1 MATNKPASGQLK
13 NNIDSFLRGLKAP
26 TLSNIYGE
34 EYDFREST
42 ELYYEKVVTEKFDF
56 KTSMYDVGSVAGI
69 YPGAIVCLNNN
80 FGTNSPT
87 LINFGEEERAT
98 LSIVN
103 PSLPGAP
110 SFNIEQPT
118 YENFVKGHNNMVDK
132 YISCSTQNNSA
143 HNLRAEWDYTEIKSE
158 DHLKATLNVAASS
171 VKLDTSYSKDTTKNY
186 LLAVYR
192 QVFYRLEL
200 NDIYNEPS
208 DFFSEKMDLATL
220 KNNLKKKSTNDYYAP
235 GIVRWVD
242 YGRTFYI
249 LCASTKTA
257 EEMKAALS
265 YGSYAKADTNYK
277 KTLEQMEC
285 KAILI
290 GGDTSSSNIIR
301 SVTNGKQLDVV
312 FDNIE
317 KYARLSSTN
326 RGEAIAF
333 QVDSLNTPMSIVSV
347 TASGVTYK
355 KKENIKTVGLKICH
369 DNSTITN
376 YYVRYMNPT
385 LNRSTKSLEWQLKE
399 EKITLKSYSKDPTID
414 LPARARFINIVV
426 CQQGGP
432 SDSGKYSI
440 ILEQIPFD
448 YLKEDGKGGL
458 YFEFHATGALYK
470 KSYNLVPGG
479 IQETKLMDLSKLSL
493 YEDKKNAKKCFSDSK
508 YTASMIEKTAKY
520 LPELELNKCKSNDGT
535 QIIVEKALE
544 IIYDNWIYKAKI

>member
-87 LINFGEEERAT
+87 LINFGEEERAS

-103 PSLPGAP
+103 ASLPGAP
-110 SFNIEQPT
+110 SLNIDQPT
-118 YENFVKGHNNMVDK
+118 YENFVKEHNKMVDQ
-132 YISCSTQNNSA
+132 YISCSTKSNSA

-171 VKLDTSYSKDTTKNY
+171 VKLDASYSKDTTKNY

-200 NDIYNEPS
+200 NSIYNEPS
-208 DFFSEKMDLATL
+208 DFFSEKMDLSTL
-220 KNNLKKKSTNDYYAP
+220 KNNLKKKYTNDYYAP

-249 LCASTKTA
+249 LCASTKTV

-265 YGSYAKADTNYK
+265 YGSYVKADANYK
-277 KTLEQMEC
+277 KTLEQMQC

-301 SVTNGKQLDVV
+301 GVTNGKQLDVV

-333 QVDSLNTPMSIVSV
+333 QVDHLSIPMNNRVDV
-347 TASGVTYK
+347 TASGVSYK
-355 KKENIKTVGLKICH
+355 KKEKIKTVGLKICH

-385 LNRSTKSLEWQLKE
+385 LNSSTKSLEWQFKE
-399 EKITLKSYSKDPTID
+399 EKVSLKSYSDDPTID

-426 CQQGGP
+426 CQQGMIGG
-432 SDSGKYSI
+432 DKNKYSI

-448 YLKEDGKGGL
+448 NLIEDGKGGL

-470 KSYNLVPGG
+470 KEYNLKPGG

-493 YEDKKNAKKCFSDSK
+493 YEDKENAKECFKDSK
-508 YTASMIEKTAKY
+508 YTASNIGKM
-520 LPELELNKCKSNDGT
+520 LPSTELNKCKSNDGNK
-535 QIIVEKALE
+535 IIVEKALE
-544 IIYDNWIYKAKI
+544 IIYDNWIYNAKV

>member
-13 NNIDSFLRGLKAP
+13 RDIDSFLQKCKAP
-26 TLSNIYGE
+26 TLNNIYGE
-34 EYDFREST
+34 DYDFREST

-56 KTSMYDVGSVAGI
+56 KTSQYDVGSAAGI

-87 LINFGEEERAT
+87 LINFGEEERTALT
-98 LSIVN
+98 IVN
-103 PSLPGAP
+103 PSLPGAS

-118 YENFVKGHNNMVDK
+118 YENFVKGHNKMVDQ
-132 YISCSTQNNSA
+132 YISCTTKNNSA
-143 HNLRAEWDYTEIKSE
+143 HNLIGQWDYTEIKSE

-171 VKLDTSYSKDTTKNY
+171 LKLDASYSKDTTKNY
-186 LLAVYR
+186 LLAVFR
-192 QVFYRLEL
+192 QVFYRLDL
-200 NDIYNEPS
+200 NNKYNEPS
-208 DFFSEKMDLATL
+208 DLFSEKMDLAAF

-249 LCASTKTA
+249 LCSSTKTMD
-257 EEMKAALS
+257 EMKAALNC
-265 YGSYAKADTNYK
+265 GSYASANTNNK

-285 KAILI
+285 KVILI
-290 GGDTSSSNIIR
+290 GGDTSTSNIIR
-301 SVTNGKQLDVV
+301 GVTNGKQLDVV

-333 QVDSLNTPMSIVSV
+333 QVDHLGIPMNNIVGI
-347 TASGVTYK
+347 TASGVSYK
-355 KKENIKTVGLKICH
+355 KKEKIKTVGLKICH

-385 LNRSTKSLEWQLKE
+385 LNSSTKSLEWQFKE
-399 EKITLKSYSKDPTID
+399 EKVSLKSYSDDPTID

-426 CQQGGP
+426 CQQGMIGG
-432 SDSGKYSI
+432 DKNKYSI

-448 YLKEDGKGGL
+448 NLIEDGKGGL

-470 KSYNLVPGG
+470 KEYNLKPGG

-493 YEDKKNAKKCFSDSK
+493 YEDKENAKECFKDSK
-508 YTASMIEKTAKY
+508 YTASNIVKMLSST
-520 LPELELNKCKSNDGT
+520 ELSQCKSNDGT
-535 QIIVEKALE
+535 KIIVEKALE
-544 IIYDNWIYKAKI
+544 ITYEKWIDKAKV

>member
-13 NNIDSFLRGLKAP
+13 KDIDSFMRTLKAP

-34 EYDFREST
+34 DYDFREST
-42 ELYYEKVVTEKFDF
+42 ELYYEKVVKENFNF
-56 KTSMYDVGSVAGI
+56 KTSMYDVGSAAGI

-87 LINFGEEERAT
+87 LINFGEEERAS

-103 PSLPGAP
+103 ASLPGAP
-110 SFNIEQPT
+110 SLNIDQPT
-118 YENFVKGHNNMVDK
+118 YEHFVKEHNKMVDQ
-132 YISCSTQNNSA
+132 YISCSTKSNSA

-171 VKLDTSYSKDTTKNY
+171 VKLDASYSKDTTKNY

-200 NDIYNEPS
+200 NSIYNEPS

-249 LCASTKTA
+249 LCASTKTV

-265 YGSYAKADTNYK
+265 YGSYVKADANYK

-333 QVDSLNTPMSIVSV
+333 QVDHLSTPMNRVDV
-347 TASGVTYK
+347 TASGVSYK
-355 KKENIKTVGLKICH
+355 KKEKIKTVGLKICH

-385 LNRSTKSLEWQLKE
+385 LNRSTKSLEWQFKE
-399 EKITLKSYSKDPTID
+399 EKITLKSYSDDPTID

-426 CQQGGP
+426 CQQGMLG
-432 SDSGKYSI
+432 SNLDSKKYSI

-448 YLKEDGKGGL
+448 YLIEDGKGGL

-470 KSYNLVPGG
+470 KEYNLKPSG

-493 YEDKKNAKKCFSDSK
+493 YENKKNAKECFNDSK
-508 YTASMIEKTAKY
+508 YTTSNIAKM
-520 LPELELNKCKSNDGT
+520 LSSTELSKCKSNDGT

-544 IIYDNWIYKAKI
+544 IIYEKWIDKANL

>member
-13 NNIDSFLRGLKAP
+13 KDIDSFLRTIKAP
-26 TLSNIYGE
+26 TLSNIYAE
-34 EYDFREST
+34 DYDFREST
-42 ELYYEKVVTEKFDF
+42 ELYYERVVKENFNF
-56 KTSMYDVGSVAGI
+56 KTSMYDVGSAAGI

-87 LINFGEEERAT
+87 LINFGEEERAA

-103 PSLPGAP
+103 ASLPGAP
-110 SFNIEQPT
+110 SLNIEQPT
-118 YENFVKGHNNMVDK
+118 YENFVKGHNKMVDQ
-132 YISCSTQNNSA
+132 YISCSTKNNSA

-171 VKLDTSYSKDTTKNY
+171 VKLDASYSKDTTKNY

-200 NDIYNEPS
+200 NSIYNEPS
-208 DFFSEKMDLATL
+208 DLFSEKMDLATL
-220 KNNLKKKSTNDYYAP
+220 KNSLKKKSTNDHYPP

-249 LCASTKTA
+249 LCSSTQTV

-265 YGSYAKADTNYK
+265 CGSYVKADANYK
-277 KTLEQMEC
+277 KTLEQMQC

-301 SVTNGKQLDVV
+301 GVTNGKQLDVV

-385 LNRSTKSLEWQLKE
+385 LNSSTKSLEWQFKE
-399 EKITLKSYSKDPTID
+399 EKVSLKSYSDDPTID

-426 CQQGGP
+426 CQQGMIGG
-432 SDSGKYSI
+432 DKNKYSI

-448 YLKEDGKGGL
+448 NLIEDGKGGL

-470 KSYNLVPGG
+470 KEYNLKPGG

-493 YEDKKNAKKCFSDSK
+493 YEDKENAKECFKDSK
-508 YTASMIEKTAKY
+508 YTASNIGKM
-520 LPELELNKCKSNDGT
+520 LPSTELNKCKSNDGT
-535 QIIVEKALE
+535 KIIVEKALE
-544 IIYDNWIYKAKI
+544 IIYDNWIYNAKV